1 MIFEDLLICVLW
13 WYIYHMVN
21 CILNI
26 VYQRSKCNKLKNCKH
41 TISLAVKWFFRKYFA
56 YFTLYLSHII
66 AVRNFRKIYS
76 LFWKFSNKFYL
87 KFPMPSFCSRTS
99 NVPFFSTKC
108 LTLKWFRRM
117 EFYLRFWVLFWI
129 MNLCDFMIFNG
140 WFIFSY

>member
-1 MIFEDLLICVLW
+1 MFFGDIFIIWSIAYWIL
-13 WYIYHMVN
+13 YIREANV
-21 CILNI
+21 
-26 VYQRSKCNKLKNCKH
+26 
-41 TISLAVKWFFRKYFA
+41 ISLKIVSIQYPWLSKWFFRKYFA

-87 KFPMPSFCSRTS
+87 KFPMSSFCSRTS